1 MLVTVGVW
9 LIVTVKLFAVPTHPL
24 NVGVTVT
31 VHVIGALVLFAG
43 AVQGAS

>member
-1 MLVTVGVW
+1 MFVTVGVG

-24 NVGVTVT
+24 KEGVTVT
-31 VHVIGALVLFAG
+31 VPVIGALVLFAG